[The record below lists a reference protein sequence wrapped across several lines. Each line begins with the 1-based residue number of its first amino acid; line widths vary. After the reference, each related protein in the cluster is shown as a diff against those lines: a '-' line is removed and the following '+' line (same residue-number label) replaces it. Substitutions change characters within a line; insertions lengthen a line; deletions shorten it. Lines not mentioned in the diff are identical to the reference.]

1 MSAVHPQTSLAA
13 LRACADSPFATDVT
27 GAGGFMSVEVEA
39 GLYLLAREVEIPEPM
54 VFESESLPAVTLS
67 IVLDGAS
74 TSETRGVDAGF
85 QPNEVW
91 IASDNDRRPCRTVLH
106 AARPVRTVELVMT
119 PEWFHNSARTGGS
132 SFEPLQAAME
142 RPLCIRRR
150 ALDAGL
156 KQVAWQVLRPPPV
169 PELAALVL
177 ESRAL
182 DLLVALTDS
191 FGDADQYGVDALRA
205 RDRDRIMA
213 VRARIDTDPASVS
226 SLAML
231 AEEFAMSASKL
242 KRDFFSAF
250 ATCAGAYV
258 NERRLM
264 LGRSL
269 VEHEGL
275 SVSEASYRAGYG
287 HPSNFST
294 AFRRRF
300 GVSPSSLRR

>member
-1 MSAVHPQTSLAA
+1 MSPVHPHTSLAA
-13 LRACADSPFATDVT
+13 LRAHAHSPLITDIT

-39 GLYLLAREVEIPEPM
+39 GLFLLAREVEIPESL
-54 VFESESLPAVTLS
+54 VFESESMPAVTLS

-74 TSETRGVDAGF
+74 TSETCGVDAGF

-91 IASDNDRRPCRTVLH
+91 ISSDNDRRSCRTVLH
-106 AARPVRTVELVMT
+106 ANRPVRTVELVMT
-119 PEWFHNSARTGGS
+119 PEWFRSSARTGGS
-132 SFEPLQAAME
+132 TFDPLQAAME
-142 RPLCIRRR
+142 QPLSIRRR

-191 FGDADQYGVDALRA
+191 FGDADMLGVDALRT

-213 VRARIDTDPASVS
+213 VRARIDADPATVS
-226 SLAML
+226 SLGML

-250 ATCAGAYV
+250 SSCAGAYV

-275 SVSEASYRAGYG
+275 SVSEAAYRAGYG